1 MAAPAGDA
9 ADDRLQRLRQACV
22 AHEIRADF
30 AAKLRQLE
38 GYDIVF
44 LVDDSGSMSSRT
56 TGTATRWSE
65 VQQFANCVVEIAT
78 CLDPDGIDLRF
89 LNRKGF
95 TNVKSVSQVES
106 AFKPPPDGGTPLSA
120 AVRSILHDKAES
132 IREKK
137 MLLVIATDGQP
148 SEGVATFRSTLT
160 QKPPNV
166 FVSIVACTEDEKAV
180 GYLNEFDKNIPR
192 VDVCDD
198 FVSERR
204 EVLAAR
210 GPSYP
215 FSFGDYVVK
224 VLLGSIDS
232 FFDQLDEKRGGGRGC
247 CEVM

>member
-78 CLDPDGIDLRF
+78 CLDPDGIVPDDSWIARGLRTW
-89 LNRKGF
+89 NRYRRLKVHLSPRPMAGL
-95 TNVKSVSQVES
+95 
-106 AFKPPPDGGTPLSA
+106 LSA

-132 IREKK
+132 IAKENAPRNCNRWAAVWRRCDVSKHPDAK
-137 MLLVIATDGQP
+137 ATKCIRDP
-148 SEGVATFRSTLT
+148 SPAS
-160 QKPPNV
+160 
-166 FVSIVACTEDEKAV
+166 EDEKAV